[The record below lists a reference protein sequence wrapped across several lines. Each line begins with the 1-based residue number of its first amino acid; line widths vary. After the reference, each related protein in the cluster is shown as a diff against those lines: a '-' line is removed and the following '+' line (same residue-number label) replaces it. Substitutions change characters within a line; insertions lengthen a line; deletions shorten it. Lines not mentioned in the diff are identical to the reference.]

1 MFKNKLESKKSF
13 NVSNFNLYD
22 INFLRLDRS
31 HVLLEI
37 NVNNNNL
44 KSIDILNQYFQLKI
58 INAEYN
64 RIQFVNIWLQ
74 KLEILNL

>member
-1 MFKNKLESKKSF
+1 MFKNKLESKNVF
-13 NVSNFNLYD
+13 DVSNFNLYD

-58 INAEYN
+58 INAENN
-64 RIQFVNIWLQ
+64 RI
-74 KLEILNL
+74 